1 MLEVGIGGLHDSTN
15 VVPRPAVTGIT
26 PVGIDHVDVLGHT
39 IKEIAEKKGG
49 IYKVRDRNTSR
60 WRIYT
65 NAGRGSLFRK
75 VSLRLP

>member
-26 PVGIDHVDVLGHT
+26 QVGLDHVDVLGNT

-49 IYKVRDRNTSR
+49 IYKVLHRDASR
-60 WRIYT
+60 GRI
-65 NAGRGSLFRK
+65 
-75 VSLRLP
+75 